1 MNEQA
6 TVPATTHD
14 ANEIS
19 LALLFSIF
27 VKRFVYL
34 LIAVVV
40 GALGA
45 LAATKI
51 FMTPIY
57 SSTAQFRVD
66 NTSTNVSTT
75 GSGYIVGI
83 EYIANNYVEEV
94 KGNVFLAEIVKA
106 YNNSITDENGALTA
120 EAVEKGLSTLTVE
133 KLAKMITVS
142 PKAETN
148 IFTVKVASPNK
159 QEAYLILKVFEE
171 NTPAMLTKENSKEFL
186 GVALN
191 NSGSIAK
198 SPDSPNTM
206 MNVLLGAFLLAMLTY
221 AAFFLVAILDNTVYD
236 EDALKNHYTVPVVGT
251 LPQWTSA
258 EEATVQK
265 GIVEDLKEKAQRI
278 IRNPLERRGAAEFVE
293 RDYEG
298 RLLSADT
305 PFFITESLKSL
316 RTNLSYM
323 GVKKDGC
330 CVYGIVS
337 AYAGAGKSLMAANI
351 AISFAQLNKRVLVID
366 ADMRCPVQHKIFKNA
381 VPKDKKGLSEVLAG
395 IDGVTLQDCI
405 CRNEEYGFDL
415 LCSGHI
421 PPNPSELLASAQ
433 MTALMEQVKGTYDY
447 IFVDLPPVLETTDA
461 GVLSGQVDCYV
472 LVVRAGHSRLNAV
485 TEAMETLQATGA
497 HMGGFVLNDVDYK
510 RGFGYGSYKQRRYGR
525 YGGRYGGQYGRYG
538 QAADKQAE

>member
-19 LALLFSIF
+19 IALLFSIF
-27 VKRFVYL
+27 VKRFAYL
-34 LIAVVV
+34 VLAVVI

-51 FMTPIY
+51 FMTPVY

-66 NTSTNVSTT
+66 NTSNSVSTS
-75 GSGYIVGI
+75 GSGYIVGM

-106 YNNSITDENGALTA
+106 YNNSITDQGGALTA

-133 KLAKMITVS
+133 KLSSMITVS

-148 IFTVKVASPNK
+148 IFTVKVSSANK

-171 NTPAMLTKENSKEFL
+171 STPKMLTRENSKEFL
-186 GVALN
+186 AVALN

-198 SPDSPNTM
+198 APDSPNTM
-206 MNVLLGAFLLAMLTY
+206 MNVLLGGVLLAVLTY
-221 AAFFLVAILDNTVYD
+221 AVFFLIAFLDNTVYD
-236 EDALKNHYTVPVVGT
+236 EDALKSRYTVPVVGT
-251 LPQWTSA
+251 LPEWSSS
-258 EEATVQK
+258 EEENVQK
-265 GIVEDLKEKAQRI
+265 GVVEELKEKAQRLLK
-278 IRNPLERRGAAEFVE
+278 NPLDRRGGAEFVE

-298 RLLSADT
+298 RLLSKDT

-323 GVKKDGC
+323 GANKTGG
-330 CVYGIVS
+330 CVYGVVS

-351 AISFAQLNKRVLVID
+351 AISFAQLEKRVLLID
-366 ADMRCPVQHKIFKNA
+366 ADMRCPVQHKIFK
-381 VPKDKKGLSEVLAG
+381 KGGKGQKGLSEVLAG
-395 IDGVTLQDCI
+395 IDGVTLKDCI
-405 CRNEEYGFDL
+405 CHNDTYGFDTL
-415 LCSGHI
+415 YSGHI
-421 PPNPSELLASAQ
+421 PPNPSELLASKQ
-433 MTALMEQVKGTYDY
+433 MAALMEQVRENYDY

-472 LVVRAGHSRLNAV
+472 LVVRAGHSRFNAV
-485 TEAMETLQATGA
+485 TDAIDILQVTDA
-497 HMGGFVLNDVDYK
+497 HVGGFVLNDVDYK
-510 RGFGYGSYKQRRYGR
+510 RGFGYGSYKRRYGR
-525 YGGRYGGQYGRYG
+525 YGTQYGRYG
-538 QAADKQAE
+538 HVTEKQAK